1 MTQNKVNDNVTL
13 ITAGSVSG
21 LFSATITY
29 PFEFLKTGLQ
39 LHRNVVG
46 AKPFEVLGYQVRT
59 YFAGCSA
66 VNIGVVMKTS
76 LRFLAFDKASE
87 WLRPPALAKDAPLSG
102 VQLLMAGALTGT
114 MESLCIIPFEN
125 VKVAM
130 IQNSLLSHE
139 RLNTTTSNVQGQVA
153 NEVKKTFHNKPTL
166 RSSYE
171 ALFPEKLPTNVLTTA
186 AELYRQ
192 HGLRAYFKGTMPTL
206 MRQVGNS
213 VVRFTTF
220 TMLKQF
226 APKEYQ
232 NNEYFAT
239 LLGLI
244 SSCAVVGATQPL
256 DVIKTRMQAKDSVL
270 LYRNSINCAYRIF
283 VEEGFAMLWK
293 GWLPRLMKVG
303 LSGSVS
309 FGIYQYTENM
319 IALMRQERYLE

>member
-1 MTQNKVNDNVTL
+1 M
-13 ITAGSVSG
+13 
-21 LFSATITY
+21 
-29 PFEFLKTGLQ
+29 
-39 LHRNVVG
+39 
-46 AKPFEVLGYQVRT
+46 
-59 YFAGCSA
+59 
-66 VNIGVVMKTS
+66 
-76 LRFLAFDKASE
+76 
-87 WLRPPALAKDAPLSG
+87 
-102 VQLLMAGALTGT
+102 
-114 MESLCIIPFEN
+114 
-125 VKVAM
+125 
-130 IQNSLLSHE
+130 
-139 RLNTTTSNVQGQVA
+139 
-153 NEVKKTFHNKPTL
+153 
-166 RSSYE
+166 
-171 ALFPEKLPTNVLTTA
+171 LTTA